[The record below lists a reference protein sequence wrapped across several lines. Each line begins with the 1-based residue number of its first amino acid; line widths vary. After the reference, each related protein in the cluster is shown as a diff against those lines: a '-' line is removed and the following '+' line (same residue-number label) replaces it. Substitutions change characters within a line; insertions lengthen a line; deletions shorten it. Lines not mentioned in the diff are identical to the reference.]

1 MKNQSSRDIRSRE
14 RMEARSRAPRPVA
27 LSIEALS
34 DSLAPQTTISAVQR
48 VWPDVAGDLIAA
60 QCEPTSERG
69 GVVTVTCSSAVWAQE
84 LDLLSGD
91 LIERLNAVLEGQ
103 LVTALRCQSGQ
114 ARKWPEKSR

>member
-1 MKNQSSRDIRSRE
+1 MTRRL
-14 RMEARSRAPRPVA
+14 APRQA
-27 LSIEALS
+27 SLAIDALS

-48 VWPDVAGDLIAA
+48 VWPEVAGKLIAA
-60 QCEPTSERG
+60 QCEPAFERG

-84 LDLLSGD
+84 LDLLSSD

-114 ARKWPEKSR
+114 ARKWPERAR